1 MYKPE
6 RRIPFG
12 FRGDWGTLYKRYTEG
27 CSLDLK
33 NETITFERNNYVD
46 IGAYVQFKP
55 VDDITHS
62 TEQNFNRLLT
72 KGEYM
77 TVETTDAYWNDKTKE
92 FVCCVS
98 PNDIVKVFNKLWIVT
113 EIREV
118 TRYIPKKLSFY
129 YCELKGIA

>member
-1 MYKPE
+1 
-6 RRIPFG
+6 
-12 FRGDWGTLYKRYTEG
+12 
-27 CSLDLK
+27 
-33 NETITFERNNYVD
+33 
-46 IGAYVQFKP
+46 
-55 VDDITHS
+55 
-62 TEQNFNRLLT
+62 
-72 KGEYM
+72 M